1 MSYENTNKTI
11 ETTTNTTVNIL
22 IVFYT
27 RYGNTARMAE
37 EISEGLKEIPRTNV
51 AIKRIADDVP
61 MDVISKNSSWA
72 EIAENLNKKYPPVS
86 IDDLV
91 NELPQ
96 YDAIIFGSPTRFG
109 NMASQMK
116 TLWDR
121 TSRLW
126 LKGSLVGKVGG
137 VFTSASSVHGGQ
149 ESTAISMMFPMLHHG
164 MIIVGVPYSIP
175 ELTETGSPYSP
186 SRIVGPNADR
196 PFDDKDI
203 KVARGFG
210 KRIADITYKLVAGK
224 DDKVHIKVS

>member
-1 MSYENTNKTI
+1 MSEKTD
-11 ETTTNTTVNIL
+11 TDTKKVNIL

-37 EISEGLKEIPRTNV
+37 EISLGAKEIPSTNIP
-51 AIKRIADDVP
+51 IKRIADDVP
-61 MDVISKNSSWA
+61 IDVISKNPEWTKIVKDLD
-72 EIAENLNKKYPPVS
+72 EKYPPIP

-109 NMASQMK
+109 NMAAQMK

-121 TSRLW
+121 TRRLW

-186 SRIVGPNADR
+186 SRIVGPKADR
-196 PFDDKDI
+196 PFDDKDV

-210 KRIADITYKLVAGK
+210 KRIAEITYKLVAGK
-224 DDKVHIKVS
+224 DDQVHIKVS

>member
-1 MSYENTNKTI
+1 MSENI
-11 ETTTNTTVNIL
+11 NTDTKKINIL

-37 EISEGLKEIPRTNV
+37 EISLGAKEIPSTNI

-61 MDVISKNSSWA
+61 MDVISKNPEWA
-72 EIAENLNKKYPPVS
+72 KIVKDLDEKYPPIP

-109 NMASQMK
+109 NMAAQMK

-126 LKGSLVGKVGG
+126 LKGSLVGKIGG

-186 SRIVGPNADR
+186 SRIVGPKADR
-196 PFDDKDI
+196 PFDDKDV

-210 KRIADITYKLVAGK
+210 KRIAEITYKLVAGK

>member
-1 MSYENTNKTI
+1 MSENTDTKKI
-11 ETTTNTTVNIL
+11 NIL

-37 EISEGLKEIPRTNV
+37 EISLGAKEIPSTNI

-61 MDVISKNSSWA
+61 MDVISKNPEWA
-72 EIAENLNKKYPPVS
+72 KIVKDLDEKYPPIP

-109 NMASQMK
+109 NMAAQMK

-126 LKGSLVGKVGG
+126 LKGSLVGKIGG

-186 SRIVGPNADR
+186 SRIVGPKADR
-196 PFDDKDI
+196 PFDDKDV

-210 KRIADITYKLVAGK
+210 KRIAEITYKLVAGK

>member
-1 MSYENTNKTI
+1 MSENTNTDKTTI
-11 ETTTNTTVNIL
+11 NIL

-37 EISEGLKEIPRTNV
+37 EISQGAKEIPETNV

-61 MDVISKNSSWA
+61 MDVISKNPEWTKIVKDLDEKYSSS
-72 EIAENLNKKYPPVS
+72 S

-91 NELPQ
+91 NELPH

-126 LKGSLVGKVGG
+126 LNGSLIGKV
-137 VFTSASSVHGGQ
+137 
-149 ESTAISMMFPMLHHG
+149 
-164 MIIVGVPYSIP
+164 
-175 ELTETGSPYSP
+175 
-186 SRIVGPNADR
+186 
-196 PFDDKDI
+196 
-203 KVARGFG
+203 
-210 KRIADITYKLVAGK
+210 
-224 DDKVHIKVS
+224 

>member
-1 MSYENTNKTI
+1 MSENTNINKI
-11 ETTTNTTVNIL
+11 NIL
-22 IVFYT
+22 IIFYT

-37 EISEGLKEIPRTNV
+37 EISLGAKEIPSTNI

-61 MDVISKNSSWA
+61 MDVISKNPEWA
-72 EIAENLNKKYPPVS
+72 KIVKDLDEKYPPIP

-109 NMASQMK
+109 NMAAQMK

-186 SRIVGPNADR
+186 SRIVGPKADR
-196 PFDDKDI
+196 PFDDKDV

-210 KRIADITYKLVAGK
+210 KRIAEITYKLVAGK

>member
-1 MSYENTNKTI
+1 MSENRK
-11 ETTTNTTVNIL
+11 TVNIL

-37 EISEGLKEIPRTNV
+37 EISQGINEIPDTNV
-51 AIKRIADDVP
+51 TLMRIADDVP
-61 MDVISKNSSWA
+61 MDVISKNPSLLQLV
-72 EIAENLNKKYPPVS
+72 ENLDKKYPPVS
-86 IDDLV
+86 VDDLV
-91 NELPQ
+91 DKLPK

-109 NMASQMK
+109 NMAAQMK

-126 LKGSLVGKVGG
+126 LNGSLIGKVGG
-137 VFTSASSVHGGQ
+137 VFTSAASVHGGQ

-186 SRIVGPNADR
+186 SRIVGPNADM
-196 PFDDKDI
+196 PFDEKDI

-210 KRIADITYKLVAGK
+210 KRIAEITSKLVRK
-224 DDKVHIKVS
+224 DDKDNAGIKVS

>member
-1 MSYENTNKTI
+1 MSENTK
-11 ETTTNTTVNIL
+11 TTTINIL

-27 RYGNTARMAE
+27 RYGNTARMAD
-37 EISEGLKEIPRTNV
+37 EISQGAKEIPETKV

-61 MDVISKNSSWA
+61 MNVISKNLEWA
-72 EIAENLNKKYPPVS
+72 KIVKDLDEKYPSSS
-86 IDDLV
+86 IDELV

-126 LKGSLVGKVGG
+126 LNGSLIGKVGG

-175 ELTETGSPYSP
+175 ELTETGSPYGP
-186 SRIVGPNADR
+186 SRIVGPKADR
-196 PFDDKDI
+196 PFEEKDVI
-203 KVARGFG
+203 VARGFG
-210 KRIADITYKLVAGK
+210 KRIAETTFKLAQNNR
-224 DDKVHIKVS
+224 DKIGIKVS

>member
-1 MSYENTNKTI
+1 MSENT
-11 ETTTNTTVNIL
+11 TTTKTTINIL
-22 IVFYT
+22 IIFYT
-27 RYGNTARMAE
+27 RYGNTARMAD
-37 EISEGLKEIPRTNV
+37 EISEGLKEIPNTNV
-51 AIKRIADDVP
+51 TIKRIADDVP
-61 MDVISKNSSWA
+61 MDVISKNPEWTKIVKDLD
-72 EIAENLNKKYPPVS
+72 EKYPSNS

-109 NMASQMK
+109 NMSAQMK

-126 LKGSLVGKVGG
+126 LNGSLIGKVGG

-186 SRIVGPNADR
+186 SRIVGPKADR
-196 PFDDKDI
+196 PFEDKDV

-210 KRIADITYKLVAGK
+210 KRIAEITSKLARK
-224 DDKVHIKVS
+224 DDKDKIGIKVS

>member
-1 MSYENTNKTI
+1 MTENKKTTI
-11 ETTTNTTVNIL
+11 NIL

-27 RYGNTARMAE
+27 RYGNSARMAG
-37 EISEGLKEIPRTNV
+37 EISKGAKEILEANV

-72 EIAENLNKKYPPVS
+72 EIVKDLDEKYPPVS
-86 IDDLV
+86 IDELV
-91 NELPQ
+91 NELPE

-109 NMASQMK
+109 NMSAQMK

-126 LKGSLVGKVGG
+126 LSGSLIGKVGG

-149 ESTAISMMFPMLHHG
+149 ETTAISMMFPMLHHG

-186 SRIVGPNADR
+186 SRVVGPKADR

-210 KRIADITYKLVAGK
+210 KRIAEITSKLVQNDK
-224 DDKVHIKVS
+224 DKIGIKVS

>member
-1 MSYENTNKTI
+1 MSENTK
-11 ETTTNTTVNIL
+11 TTTATINIL

-37 EISEGLKEIPRTNV
+37 EISQGAKEIPETNV
-51 AIKRIADDVP
+51 AIKRITDDVP
-61 MDVISKNSSWA
+61 MDVISKNPEWA
-72 EIAENLNKKYPPVS
+72 KIVKDLEEKYPSNS

-91 NELPQ
+91 NELPK

-109 NMASQMK
+109 NMAAQMK

-186 SRIVGPNADR
+186 SRIVGPKADR
-196 PFDDKDI
+196 PFEDKDI

-210 KRIADITYKLVAGK
+210 KRIAEITFKLVEKGK
-224 DDKVHIKVS
+224 DKVGIKVS

>member
-1 MSYENTNKTI
+1 
-11 ETTTNTTVNIL
+11 
-22 IVFYT
+22 
-27 RYGNTARMAE
+27 MAD
-37 EISEGLKEIPRTNV
+37 EISKGVKEIPDTNV
-51 AIKRIADDVP
+51 SIKRIADDVP
-61 MDVISKNSSWA
+61 MDVISKNISWA
-72 EIAENLNKKYPPVS
+72 EIVENLNKKYPP
-86 IDDLV
+86 IPIEDLV

-109 NMASQMK
+109 NMAAQMK

-126 LKGSLVGKVGG
+126 LYGSLIVKVGG

-149 ESTAISMMFPMLHHG
+149 ESTAISMIFPMLHHG

-186 SRIVGPNADR
+186 SRIVGPKADR

-210 KRIADITYKLVAGK
+210 KRIAEITSKLARK
-224 DDKVHIKVS
+224 DDKEKKVDIKVS

>member
-1 MSYENTNKTI
+1 MTENKKTTI
-11 ETTTNTTVNIL
+11 NIL

-27 RYGNTARMAE
+27 RYGNSARMAD
-37 EISEGLKEIPRTNV
+37 EISKGAKEIPEANV

-72 EIAENLNKKYPPVS
+72 EIVKDLDEKYPPVS
-86 IDDLV
+86 IDNLV
-91 NELPQ
+91 NALPE

-109 NMASQMK
+109 NMSAQMK

-126 LKGSLVGKVGG
+126 LNGSLIGKVGG

-149 ESTAISMMFPMLHHG
+149 ETTAISMMFPMLHHG
-164 MIIVGVPYSIP
+164 MIIVVVPYSIS

-186 SRIVGPNADR
+186 SRVVGPKADR

-210 KRIADITYKLVAGK
+210 KRIAEITSKLVRKDGK
-224 DDKVHIKVS
+224 EKKVDIKVS

>member
-1 MSYENTNKTI
+1 MSENTDTKKI
-11 ETTTNTTVNIL
+11 NIL

-37 EISEGLKEIPRTNV
+37 EISLGAKEIPSTNI

-61 MDVISKNSSWA
+61 MDVISKNPEWA
-72 EIAENLNKKYPPVS
+72 KIVKDLDEKYPPIP

-109 NMASQMK
+109 NMAAQMK

-126 LKGSLVGKVGG
+126 LKGSLVGKIGG

-186 SRIVGPNADR
+186 SRIVGPKADR
-196 PFDDKDI
+196 PFDDKDV

-210 KRIADITYKLVAGK
+210 KRIAEITYKLVAGK
-224 DDKVHIKVS
+224 DDQVHIKVS

>member
-1 MSYENTNKTI
+1 MTENKKTTI
-11 ETTTNTTVNIL
+11 NIL

-27 RYGNTARMAE
+27 RYGNSARMAD
-37 EISEGLKEIPRTNV
+37 EISKGAKEILEANV

-72 EIAENLNKKYPPVS
+72 EIVKDLDEKYPPVS

-91 NELPQ
+91 NELPE

-109 NMASQMK
+109 NMSAQMK

-126 LKGSLVGKVGG
+126 LSGSLIGKVGG

-149 ESTAISMMFPMLHHG
+149 ETTAISMMFPMLHHG

-186 SRIVGPNADR
+186 SRVVGPKADR

-210 KRIADITYKLVAGK
+210 KRIAEITYKLVRK
-224 DDKVHIKVS
+224 DDKEKKGDMKVS

>member
-1 MSYENTNKTI
+1 MSENTNTKKI
-11 ETTTNTTVNIL
+11 NIL
-22 IVFYT
+22 IIFYT

-37 EISEGLKEIPRTNV
+37 EISLGAKEIPSTNIP
-51 AIKRIADDVP
+51 IKRIADDVP
-61 MDVISKNSSWA
+61 IDVISKNPEWTKIVKDLD
-72 EIAENLNKKYPPVS
+72 EKYPPIP

-109 NMASQMK
+109 NMAAQMK

-186 SRIVGPNADR
+186 SRIVGPKADR
-196 PFDDKDI
+196 PFDDKDV

-210 KRIADITYKLVAGK
+210 KRIAEITYKLVAEK
-224 DDKVHIKVS
+224 DDQVHIKVS

>member
-1 MSYENTNKTI
+1 MTENKKTTI
-11 ETTTNTTVNIL
+11 NIL

-27 RYGNTARMAE
+27 RYGNSARMAD
-37 EISEGLKEIPRTNV
+37 EISKGAKEILEANV

-72 EIAENLNKKYPPVS
+72 EIVKDLDEKYPPVS
-86 IDDLV
+86 IDELV
-91 NELPQ
+91 NELPE

-109 NMASQMK
+109 NMSAQMK

-126 LKGSLVGKVGG
+126 LSGSLIGKVGG

-149 ESTAISMMFPMLHHG
+149 ETTAISMMFPMLHHG

-186 SRIVGPNADR
+186 SRVVGPKADR

-210 KRIADITYKLVAGK
+210 KRIAEITYKLVRK
-224 DDKVHIKVS
+224 DDKEKKGDIKVS

>member
-1 MSYENTNKTI
+1 MSENRK
-11 ETTTNTTVNIL
+11 TVNIL

-37 EISEGLKEIPRTNV
+37 EISQGINEMPETNV
-51 AIKRIADDVP
+51 TLMRIADDVP
-61 MDVISKNSSWA
+61 MDVISKNPSWSQLV
-72 EIAENLNKKYPPVS
+72 ENLDKKYPPVS

-91 NELPQ
+91 DNLPK

-116 TLWDR
+116 MLWDR

-126 LKGSLVGKVGG
+126 LNGSLIGKVGG
-137 VFTSASSVHGGQ
+137 VFTSAASVHGGQ

-186 SRIVGPNADR
+186 SRIVGPKADR
-196 PFDDKDI
+196 PFDEKDI

-210 KRIADITYKLVAGK
+210 KRIAEITSKLVRK
-224 DDKVHIKVS
+224 DDKDNAGIKVS